1 MCRFKCLCPFQV
13 ATLRD
18 TEMRLDRKAFMLL
31 LAMLAPA
38 SLHADEAVSKYEQ
51 TPYTEQKVVFDF
63 YFDDPAKINTALF
76 WIRSLIN
83 PLLDDPYGMAPEF
96 LDIKVIIHGTELV
109 TVARK
114 NYEKYR
120 DAVERMRYY
129 ASLGVEFRVCGLA
142 AQEYD
147 YDVGDFYD
155 FVKVVPSA
163 IADLAHWQLEGYAL
177 LTPTVMEKK
186 YAIEEIR

>member
-1 MCRFKCLCPFQV
+1 
-13 ATLRD
+13 
-18 TEMRLDRKAFMLL
+18 MRLDRKAFMLL

-38 SLHADEAVSKYEQ
+38 SLHADEDEAVSKYEQ

-163 IADLAHWQLEGYAL
+163 ITDLAHWQLEGYAL

-186 YAIEEIR
+186 YTIEEIR

>member
-1 MCRFKCLCPFQV
+1 MKIVMPLLIALCI
-13 ATLRD
+13 
-18 TEMRLDRKAFMLL
+18 AFPLQ
-31 LAMLAPA
+31 
-38 SLHADEAVSKYEQ
+38 ADEAVSKYEQ

-142 AQEYD
+142 AQDYD
-147 YDVGDFYD
+147 YDIGDFYD

-163 IADLAHWQLEGYAL
+163 ITDLAHWQLEGYAL